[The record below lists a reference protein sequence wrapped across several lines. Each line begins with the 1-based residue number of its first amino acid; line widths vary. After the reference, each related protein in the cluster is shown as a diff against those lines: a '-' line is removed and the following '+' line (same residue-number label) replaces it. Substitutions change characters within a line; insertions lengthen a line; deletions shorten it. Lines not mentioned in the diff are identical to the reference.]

1 MYSICN
7 QDSKYSVNPIYEG
20 YSYKNGAIVQAIA
33 PHKKGG
39 IQSPRLQMM
48 NQALRQYEALVG

>member
-20 YSYKNGAIVQAIA
+20 YSCKNGAIVQAIA

-39 IQSPRLQMM
+39 HSKPPFANDESSP
-48 NQALRQYEALVG
+48 AAV

>member
-7 QDSKYSVNPIYEG
+7 KDSKYSVNHIYEG
-20 YSYKNGAIVQAIA
+20 YSCKKGTIAWTIA

-39 IQSPRLQMM
+39 VLSPRLKMI
-48 NQALRQYEALVG
+48 NLALWQYDALVG